1 MKNKKLQRMIVIGMM
16 SSIAF
21 LLHLLNFPIP
31 PFPAFLEVD
40 FGDIPAL
47 ITAIILGPVA
57 GILVELFKNVIDWVY
72 TGSPTGV
79 PVGHMANFVT
89 GLLFILPTYF
99 IYMKLRSK
107 KGLTVGLV
115 VGTVTMAIG
124 MSVLNYFAFM
134 PMYNFFLN
142 MPVETGAALRNTIV
156 AGILPFNLVK
166 GVLLTVVFLLLFK
179 VMDKWIIKQQR
190 SFQV

>member
-1 MKNKKLQRMIVIGMM
+1 MKNKKLQKMIVIGMM

-21 LLHLLNFPIP
+21 LLHLLNFPVP

-57 GILVELFKNVIDWVY
+57 GILVEVLKNVIDWVY

-89 GLLFILPTYF
+89 GILFILPTYF
-99 IYMKLRSK
+99 IYTKLSSK
-107 KGLTVGLV
+107 KGLTFGLV
-115 VGTVTMAIG
+115 VGTITMAIG

-134 PMYNFFLN
+134 PMYNYFLN
-142 MPVETGAALRNTIV
+142 MPVETGAALRSTIV
-156 AGILPFNLVK
+156 AGVLPFNLVK
-166 GVLLTVVFLLLFK
+166 GVLVTVVFLLIFR

-190 SFQV
+190 SFQI

>member
-1 MKNKKLQRMIVIGMM
+1 MKNKKLQKMIIIGMM

-47 ITAIILGPVA
+47 VTAIILGPVA
-57 GILVELFKNVIDWVY
+57 GILVELLKNVIDWVY

-99 IYMKLRSK
+99 IYNKIRSK
-107 KGLTVGLV
+107 AGLTFGLV
-115 VGTVTMAIG
+115 LGTITMAIG

-134 PMYNFFLN
+134 PMYNYFLN

-156 AGILPFNLVK
+156 AGILPFNVIK
-166 GVLLTVVFLLLFK
+166 GVLVTVVFLLIFK
-179 VMDKWIIKQQR
+179 VMDKWIIKQQQ
-190 SFQV
+190 SFQS

>member
-1 MKNKKLQRMIVIGMM
+1 MKNKKLQRMIIIGMM

-47 ITAIILGPVA
+47 VTAIILGPVA
-57 GILVELFKNVIDWVY
+57 GILVELLKNIIDWVY

-79 PVGHMANFVT
+79 PVGHLANFVT

-99 IYMKLRSK
+99 IYNKLRSK

-115 VGTVTMAIG
+115 LGTITMAVG
-124 MSVLNYFAFM
+124 MSVANYFVFM
-134 PMYNFFLN
+134 PMYNYFLN

-156 AGILPFNLVK
+156 VGILPFNIVK
-166 GVLLTVVFLLLFK
+166 GILVTVVFLLIFK
-179 VMDKWIIKQQR
+179 VMDKWITKQQQ

>member
-1 MKNKKLQRMIVIGMM
+1 MKNKKLQKMIVIGMM

-57 GILVELFKNVIDWVY
+57 GITVELLKNIIDWVY

-89 GLLFILPTYF
+89 GILFILPTYF
-99 IYMKLRSK
+99 IYKKLRSK
-107 KGLTVGLV
+107 KGLTFGLII
-115 VGTVTMAIG
+115 GTVTMAIG

-142 MPVETGAALRNTIV
+142 VPVETGAALRSTIV
-156 AGILPFNLVK
+156 AGILPFNLIK
-166 GVLLTVVFLLLFK
+166 GVLVTVVFLLIFR

-190 SFQV
+190 SFQL

>member
-1 MKNKKLQRMIVIGMM
+1 MKNKKLQKMIVIGMM

-40 FGDIPAL
+40 FGDVPAL

-99 IYMKLRSK
+99 VYTKLRSK
-107 KGLTVGLV
+107 KGLTFGLI
-115 VGTVTMAIG
+115 VGTITMAIG
-124 MSVLNYFAFM
+124 MSLLNYFAFM
-134 PMYNFFLN
+134 PMYNYFLN

-156 AGILPFNLVK
+156 VGILPFNIVK
-166 GVLLTVVFLLLFK
+166 GVLLTVVFLLIFK
-179 VMDKWIIKQQR
+179 VMDKWIIKQRQ
-190 SFQV
+190 SFQA

>member
-1 MKNKKLQRMIVIGMM
+1 MKNKKLQKMIVIGMM

-57 GILVELFKNVIDWVY
+57 GIIVELLKNIIDWVY
-72 TGSPTGV
+72 TGSQTGV

-89 GLLFILPTYF
+89 GILFILPTYF
-99 IYMKLRSK
+99 IYKKLRSK
-107 KGLTVGLV
+107 KGLTVGLII
-115 VGTVTMAIG
+115 GTITMAIG
-124 MSVLNYFAFM
+124 MSILNYFVFM

-142 MPVETGAALRNTIV
+142 VPVETGAALRNTIV
-156 AGILPFNLVK
+156 AGILPFNLIK
-166 GVLLTVVFLLLFK
+166 GVLVTVVFLLIFR

-190 SFQV
+190 SFQL

>member
-1 MKNKKLQRMIVIGMM
+1 MKNKKLQKMIVIGMM

-40 FGDIPAL
+40 FGDVPAL

-99 IYMKLRSK
+99 VYTKLRSK
-107 KGLTVGLV
+107 KGLTVGLI
-115 VGTVTMAIG
+115 VGTITMAIG

-134 PMYNFFLN
+134 PMYNYFLN

-156 AGILPFNLVK
+156 VGVLPFNIVK
-166 GVLLTVVFLLLFK
+166 GVLLTVVFLLIFK
-179 VMDKWIIKQQR
+179 VMDKWIIKQRQ
-190 SFQV
+190 SFQA

>member
-1 MKNKKLQRMIVIGMM
+1 MKNKKLQKMIVIGMM

-40 FGDIPAL
+40 FGDVPAL

-99 IYMKLRSK
+99 VYTKLRSK
-107 KGLTVGLV
+107 KGLTVGLII
-115 VGTVTMAIG
+115 GTITMAIG

-134 PMYNFFLN
+134 PMYNYFLN
-142 MPVETGAALRNTIV
+142 MPVETGEALRNTIV
-156 AGILPFNLVK
+156 LGVLPFNIVK
-166 GVLLTVVFLLLFK
+166 GVLLTVVFLLIFK
-179 VMDKWIIKQQR
+179 VMDKWIIKQRQ
-190 SFQV
+190 SFQA